1 MGPPHRYVAARHR
14 HELVE
19 RIYDAVSR
27 FVMID
32 KDILR
37 QALLASPRDLGEEAP
52 AEILHHQPGSPRL
65 FAAFGTYGTVV
76 ITSSAA

>member
-1 MGPPHRYVAARHR
+1 MDKLQRLPRLNANDIDRWFVELAKARSARHR
-14 HELVE
+14 QELVE
-19 RIYDAVSR
+19 RISDAASR

-52 AEILHHQPGSPRL
+52 AEVLPIFSL
-65 FAAFGTYGTVV
+65 
-76 ITSSAA
+76 